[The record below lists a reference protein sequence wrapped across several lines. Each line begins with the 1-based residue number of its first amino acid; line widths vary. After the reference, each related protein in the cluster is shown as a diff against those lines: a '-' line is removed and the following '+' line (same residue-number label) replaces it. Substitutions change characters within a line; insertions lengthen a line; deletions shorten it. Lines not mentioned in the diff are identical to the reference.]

1 MIRMTSATGGID
13 MTKEEYRFALHRMGL
28 RQVDVSWITGVTHRH
43 GRKWANGDTPIPQSV
58 SLLLTALEEGR
69 ITPRWLKKN
78 IPVPPP
84 YNSSERA

>member
-1 MIRMTSATGGID
+1 MIRVTGGIGGTD
-13 MTKEEYRFALHRMGL
+13 MTKDEYRAALQRMGL

-69 ITPRWLKKN
+69 ITPRWLKKH
-78 IPVPPP
+78 IPIDPP